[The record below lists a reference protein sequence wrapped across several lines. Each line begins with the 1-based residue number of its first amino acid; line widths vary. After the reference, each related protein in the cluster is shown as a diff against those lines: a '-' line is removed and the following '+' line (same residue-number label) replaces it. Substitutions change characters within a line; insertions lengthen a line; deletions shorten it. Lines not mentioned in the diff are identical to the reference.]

1 MRGVRS
7 RCRLLGPEA
16 SGNGSDPKPATG
28 RLRKLCAELRI
39 NVQHRCIANTK
50 RCMAHGGT
58 LLRILAQRSMVKM
71 LAGNRRACGEHCE
84 NEVNRGAA
92 NLGEKPALGLTLAR

>member
-1 MRGVRS
+1 
-7 RCRLLGPEA
+7 
-16 SGNGSDPKPATG
+16 
-28 RLRKLCAELRI
+28 
-39 NVQHRCIANTK
+39 
-50 RCMAHGGT
+50 MAHGGT

-92 NLGEKPALGLTLAR
+92 NLGEKPALGFTLAR